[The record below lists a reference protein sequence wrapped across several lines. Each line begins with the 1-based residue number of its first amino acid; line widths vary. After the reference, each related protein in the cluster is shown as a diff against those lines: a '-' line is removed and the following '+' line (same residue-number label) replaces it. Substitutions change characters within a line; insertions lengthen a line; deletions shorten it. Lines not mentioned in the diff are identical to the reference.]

1 MAIYSSNITDS
12 LLPVLSSL
20 CLLKWTPLFQ
30 SENGRSLKTD
40 WRNIEYNLVL
50 KLLGNLLSGVHY
62 DVVQAH
68 QILHLIQSP
77 GKIDAGKQFFRVE
90 RFHKTW
96 FRSLLIT
103 FAHLSLP
110 LFNGWVALSFLVCLF
125 VCRPAMVTCDQI
137 STFFQYIQA

>member
-1 MAIYSSNITDS
+1 MAIYSNITDS

-40 WRNIEYNLVL
+40 WRNIEDDLVL
-50 KLLGNLLSGVHY
+50 KLFGDLLRGVHY

-77 GKIDAGKQFFRVE
+77 GKIDAGKQFFRVG
-90 RFHKTW
+90 RFYKTW

-103 FAHLSLP
+103 LSTSVVETRWCP
-110 LFNGWVALSFLVCLF
+110 SWCQWFCIYICIITLFTIVKIILHQKLLREN
-125 VCRPAMVTCDQI
+125 I
-137 STFFQYIQA
+137 